1 MHPNKER
8 EREVRETSETNAN
21 SNDLSAL
28 QFSNGISCASTMI
41 KVIKEGI
48 NPILNQYDYPE
59 LKVRVGIDYGDVAV
73 VQYGIDIYEFNNVT
87 LKTPHLD
94 LIGYTIS
101 VAVKMTSLAEPDRL
115 VIGQKLYDCLNEDL
129 KGSFKKLEPSTEIW
143 SYSND
148 TNDGLYTIFTN
159 K

>member
-1 MHPNKER
+1 
-8 EREVRETSETNAN
+8 
-21 SNDLSAL
+21 
-28 QFSNGISCASTMI
+28 MI
-41 KVIKEGI
+41 KLIKEGI
-48 NPILNQYDYPE
+48 NPLLNHYDYGV

>member
-1 MHPNKER
+1 
-8 EREVRETSETNAN
+8 
-21 SNDLSAL
+21 
-28 QFSNGISCASTMI
+28 
-41 KVIKEGI
+41 
-48 NPILNQYDYPE
+48 
-59 LKVRVGIDYGDVAV
+59 
-73 VQYGIDIYEFNNVT
+73 
-87 LKTPHLD
+87 
-94 LIGYTIS
+94 
-101 VAVKMTSLAEPDRL
+101 MTSLAEPDRL